1 MCEAQI
7 PNMKVEFSRH
17 RIFKRRFWMDDKTGE
32 SPNFKKCKVLRL
44 EIVLALRASAVLLS

>member
-7 PNMKVEFSRH
+7 PMKVAFSRH
-17 RIFKRRFWMDDKTGE
+17 RIFKRRFLMDDKTGE
-32 SPNFKKCKVLRL
+32 SPNFKKCKFLRL

>member
-7 PNMKVEFSRH
+7 PMKVAFSRH

-32 SPNFKKCKVLRL
+32 SPNFKKCKFLRL